1 MTPPASQSALTR
13 HAITFIIARAL
24 AACLTLAAVV
34 AQYSQSLAFWLAH
47 DENIGFRT
55 TNFFSFFTI
64 ESNLIAMIT
73 LAIGA
78 VLLMRGRTIDP
89 QWFAVLRASA
99 ITYMVTTGI
108 VYNILL
114 RNETLSQGVTVWW
127 SNEVLHLIVPIY
139 MVVDWLFAPGARRV
153 QWRTV
158 FYVAAFPVVWVA
170 YTMLRGP
177 LAIDPF
183 TGVGWYPYPFLQP
196 ANGGYGSVMVYI
208 VIIAVAIVVVAT
220 GVVAVWRRN
229 GASDVRAAGSAD
241 ANPPIMG
248 ARQ

>member
-1 MTPPASQSALTR
+1 MTQLTR
-13 HAITFIIARAL
+13 HAISFIVARAL
-24 AACLTLAAVV
+24 AALLTLAAVV
-34 AQYSQSLAFWLAH
+34 AQYAASLAFWQTH
-47 DENIGFRT
+47 GEDIGFRS

-78 VLLMRGRTIDP
+78 VLIARRSAVDP
-89 QWFAVLRASA
+89 GWFAVLRASA
-99 ITYMVTTGI
+99 ITYMIVTGV

-114 RNETLSQGVTVWW
+114 RDIPLSQGVTVWW

-158 FYVAAFPVVWVA
+158 ICVAIFPVVWVA

-177 LAIDPF
+177 LAIDSA
-183 TGVGWYPYPFLQP
+183 TGLGWYPYPFLHP
-196 ANGGYGSVMVYI
+196 ANGGYGSVAVYI
-208 VIIAVAIVVVAT
+208 VIIAVTIVAVAAAVV
-220 GVVAVWRRN
+220 GVWRRN
-229 GASDVRAAGSAD
+229 GAAASNVDAKSSAVD
-241 ANPPIMG
+241 T
-248 ARQ
+248 RQ

>member
-47 DENIGFRT
+47 DDNIGFRT

-183 TGVGWYPYPFLQP
+183 TGVGWYPGADGADP
-196 ANGGYGSVMVYI
+196 ADPDVDGDPGLRRPVERVDQGLVDQGVHLDLHPGDLARP
-208 VIIAVAIVVVAT
+208 VVGDLAV
-220 GVVAVWRRN
+220 
-229 GASDVRAAGSAD
+229 DVLE
-241 ANPPIMG
+241 
-248 ARQ
+248 